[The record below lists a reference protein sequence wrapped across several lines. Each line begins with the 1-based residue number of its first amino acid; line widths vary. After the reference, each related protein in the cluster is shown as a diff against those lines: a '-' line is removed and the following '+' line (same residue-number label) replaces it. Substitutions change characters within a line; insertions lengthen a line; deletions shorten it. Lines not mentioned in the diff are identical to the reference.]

1 MTSPLL
7 KIFSSTFFSGFPD
20 YPPPDYVTKS
30 LSDVA
35 NGNHIFNQY
44 TRGFGHP
51 RLVNALAKVYGHF
64 IGREINPNTEVL
76 VTVGAYQSLYNAILG
91 HVDEGDEVIIFEPFY
106 DCYYDMIRSA
116 GGVVKSIALKPSK
129 SGVVSSA
136 DWKFDPSE
144 FEKLF
149 TNKTKA
155 LILNTPH
162 NPLGKVYDMNE
173 LQMIADLCKKWNV
186 LVISDEVYEHMVFAP
201 KQHIRIATLPD
212 MWHRTITIGSA
223 GKTFSSTGWKIG
235 WSYGPANLLR
245 NLQLVHQNSVYTCA
259 TPLQEALAMAFEL
272 ELARIDS
279 PDSFFN
285 SIKTELVEKRDYMA
299 KFLTETGF
307 EVTLPDAG
315 YFMIANWSKLSDK
328 VDLSSETDKYKDY
341 RFTKWMTKN
350 ISLQGIPPSAFYTAP
365 NKHLGEDFVRYCYIK
380 KNETLQEAAN
390 ILKQWKSK

>member
-1 MTSPLL
+1 
-7 KIFSSTFFSGFPD
+7 
-20 YPPPDYVTKS
+20 
-30 LSDVA
+30 
-35 NGNHIFNQY
+35 
-44 TRGFGHP
+44 
-51 RLVNALAKVYGHF
+51 
-64 IGREINPNTEVL
+64 
-76 VTVGAYQSLYNAILG
+76 
-91 HVDEGDEVIIFEPFY
+91 
-106 DCYYDMIRSA
+106 MIRSA
-116 GGVVKSIALKPSK
+116 GGIVKSIALKPSK

-136 DWKFDPSE
+136 DWKFDPTE

-201 KQHIRIATLPD
+201 KKHIRINTLPD
-212 MWHRTITIGSA
+212 MWERTITIGSA
-223 GKTFSSTGWKIG
+223 GKTFSATGWKIG

-245 NLQLVHQNSVYTCA
+245 NLQMVHQNSVYTCA
-259 TPLQEALAMAFEL
+259 TPLQEALAIAFEL
-272 ELARIDS
+272 ELSRIDS
-279 PDSFFN
+279 PESFFN

-299 KFLTETGF
+299 KILTETGF
-307 EVTLPDAG
+307 EVTLPEAG

-350 ISLQGIPPSAFYTAP
+350 ISLQGIPPSAFYTTP